1 MFDEI
6 RFLWT
11 LRQLR
16 KSLEKAWKERRKGM
30 KSWKTTL
37 FGALAIFVQATKT
50 MLPADYQQ
58 LADAV
63 AGVLTAVGLIFA
75 KDHSSGSD
83 SSK

>member
-6 RFLWT
+6 RFLWA
-11 LRQLR
+11 LRRLR
-16 KSLEKAWKERRKGM
+16 KGLEKAWSERRKGM

-50 MLPADYQQ
+50 LIPADYQQ

-75 KDHSSGSD
+75 KDHSSGSE
-83 SSK
+83 SK

>member
-6 RFLWT
+6 RFLWA
-11 LRQLR
+11 LRHLR
-16 KSLEKAWKERRKGM
+16 KGLEEAWNERRKGM
-30 KSWKTTL
+30 TSWKTTL
-37 FGALAIFVQATKT
+37 CGALAIFVQATKT
-50 MLPADYQQ
+50 LLPADYHQ

-83 SSK
+83 SK